1 MKKRIANEKK
11 DNGEAVS
18 KRLKYQW
25 KALNEK
31 VERLEDRL
39 NGSEKKADVIDG
51 KLVEMK
57 MVTEEK
63 VKSLVTQDSFD
74 CLGKTIQEV
83 MSDVTN
89 HLNKNSEAFD
99 MMHQSS
105 MEMASSAISQLR
117 TSMENTGDT
126 AAEEMVLL
134 HQKVD
139 EKYGAISELRIA
151 LKKMEV
157 KIGAQVVSPFD
168 GKTIAKDLEQTFMG
182 KLEKMN
188 TCLVE
193 CLDIRM
199 DKFKKHFDDE
209 LVAMANHCD
218 DLFLGMRGDRW
229 NSPAHQKEIS
239 KTKLRKKPGGA

>member
-1 MKKRIANEKK
+1 MTRTSSPLSTSYGDGKSQKFINFLAANFRLQRKRVAVLENSVMSKIELQDSKFELKDDAMK
-11 DNGEAVS
+11 S
-18 KRLKYQW
+18 LHLKVDE
-25 KALNEK
+25 N
-31 VERLEDRL
+31 
-39 NGSEKKADVIDG
+39 EKKADEIDG

-139 EKYGAISELRIA
+139 EKSGAISELRIA

-209 LVAMANHCD
+209 LAALV
-218 DLFLGMRGDRW
+218 LR
-229 NSPAHQKEIS
+229 HQ
-239 KTKLRKKPGGA
+239 T